1 MDLQNA
7 LTELGFTEYEAKVY
21 LALVADYPATGYQ
34 ISKKSG
40 VPRSMVYETLSRLSA
55 RGAVMESVE
64 GRSTRYRPLPPEVL
78 LDHHEHE
85 YRRRLSDLREGLHS
99 LYTASEEESLWTI
112 TGRSAVL
119 GYAEQMLGK
128 AQREVSLVLADDD
141 LDSLQPALEA
151 LCERGVMVSALL
163 TGERTLACGQVLRHP
178 PLESELQELGST
190 LLIAVDD
197 REVLIA
203 SRNGEMSGTVT
214 RSPNLVY
221 IARQFVWMELFT
233 QRIYAQLGPELLE
246 RLDPADRRI
255 FESLDE

>member
-99 LYTASEEESLWTI
+99 LYTAS
-112 TGRSAVL
+112 
-119 GYAEQMLGK
+119 
-128 AQREVSLVLADDD
+128 
-141 LDSLQPALEA
+141 
-151 LCERGVMVSALL
+151 
-163 TGERTLACGQVLRHP
+163 
-178 PLESELQELGST
+178 
-190 LLIAVDD
+190 
-197 REVLIA
+197 
-203 SRNGEMSGTVT
+203 
-214 RSPNLVY
+214 
-221 IARQFVWMELFT
+221 
-233 QRIYAQLGPELLE
+233 
-246 RLDPADRRI
+246 
-255 FESLDE
+255 